1 MTILK
6 SIRFKL
12 MFLALFAVLSIT
24 ALLVWSDV
32 KDTEERIIESQK
44 GKVVL
49 LSDTINHSLMI
60 FMLENRWNEI
70 RDMIDKYIQQNSEI
84 KEVSIFN
91 PDNRK
96 VFISADR
103 STIGKEISKEIWNRS
118 IGPRQNN
125 DPILIKRGEELFATR
140 FISIRNLPPCFACHP
155 RTKTELGKMYIEI
168 SLLEA
173 QKSIRGSRYK
183 HIFGLAISCILISLV
198 FWLSIDRLI
207 NKPLNE
213 MVSIMKKVEQK
224 DLSVRMKS
232 DRNDEFGFLAR
243 SFNKM
248 IISLEE
254 SKKELQT
261 FHLKQIEKAS
271 KLASLGEIIS
281 SIAHEIKNP
290 LTGINCAVQLVYNN
304 LKEDHSQKPVVA
316 EVLNQISRLDRF
328 VKDLLSY
335 AKPTPL
341 QFVPF
346 HIKESLKIVLFFV
359 HSEAKKKHIEIN
371 TFSEENIPGILM
383 DPNQMQQVFL
393 NIIINAIDSMPHG
406 GTLTISVAVKDYQE
420 VSGKIEN
427 SSIADKW
434 LAVSFEDDGSG
445 ISQDDIE
452 HIFEPFYSKK
462 TKGTGLGLSISQKIV
477 HNHRGEIFVDSTPGK
492 GTVFTIYLPVITAE
506 DKNRSFAGDVRG
518 DSIET

>member
-1 MTILK
+1 MTIFK

-12 MFLALFAVLSIT
+12 MFLALFAVIT
-24 ALLVWSDV
+24 ITTLLVWSDV

-70 RDMIDKYIQQNSEI
+70 RDMIDKYIQRNSEI
-84 KEVSIFN
+84 KEVSIFS
-91 PDNRK
+91 PDNGK

-103 STIGKEISKEIWNRS
+103 SKIGKEISKEIWNRS
-118 IGPRQNN
+118 SSPRQNN
-125 DPILIKRGEELFATR
+125 DPILIKRGKELFATR
-140 FISIRNLPPCFACHP
+140 FISIKNLPPCYACHS
-155 RTKTELGKMYIEI
+155 RAKTELGKMYIEI

-173 QKSIRGSRYK
+173 QKSMRGSMYK
-183 HIFGLAISCILISLV
+183 HILGLAISCMLISLI
-198 FWLSIDRLI
+198 FWLSINRLLI
-207 NKPLNE
+207 KPLNE

-224 DLSVRMKS
+224 DLSVRINS
-232 DRNDEFGFLAR
+232 DGNDEFGFLAR

-248 IISLEE
+248 IISLEQ
-254 SKKELQT
+254 SKKELET
-261 FHLKQIEKAS
+261 FHLQQIEKAS

-304 LKEDHSQKPVVA
+304 LKEDHSQKQVVA

-335 AKPTPL
+335 ARPTPL

-346 HIKESLKIVLFFV
+346 QIKESLKIVLFFV

-371 TFSEENIPGILM
+371 TFSDENIPGILM

-393 NIIINAIDSMPHG
+393 NIIINAMDSMPQG
-406 GTLTISVAVKDYQE
+406 GTLTISVAVKNYQE
-420 VSGKIEN
+420 VSDKIKN
-427 SSIADKW
+427 SAIADKW
-434 LAVSFEDDGSG
+434 LAVSFEDNGTG

-477 HNHRGEIFVDSTPGK
+477 RNHRGEIFVDSTPGK
-492 GTVFTIYLPVITAE
+492 GTVFTIYLPVITAKDE
-506 DKNRSFAGDVRG
+506 KRSFAGDLKG

>member
-1 MTILK
+1 MQIFK

-12 MFLALFAVLSIT
+12 MFLALFAVLSIM
-24 ALLVWSDV
+24 ALLVLSDV
-32 KDTEERIIESQK
+32 RDTEERIIESQK
-44 GKVVL
+44 GKVIL

-70 RDMIDKYIQQNSEI
+70 RDMIDNYIQRNSDI

-91 PDNRK
+91 PDNGK
-96 VFISADR
+96 VFISANR
-103 STIGKEISKEIWNRS
+103 GEIGKEISREIWDRS
-118 IGPRQNN
+118 VSPGQNN
-125 DPILIKRGEELFATR
+125 NPALIKRGEELFATR
-140 FISIRNLPPCFACHP
+140 LISIKNLPPCYACHS
-155 RTKTELGKMYIEI
+155 RAKTELGIMYIEI
-168 SLLEA
+168 SLLKA
-173 QKSIRGSRYK
+173 QQSMRDSRYK
-183 HIFGLAISCILISLV
+183 HILGLAISCILISLI
-198 FWLSIDRLI
+198 FWLSINRLLI
-207 NKPLNE
+207 KPLNE
-213 MVSIMKKVEQK
+213 MVNIMKKVEQK
-224 DLSVRMKS
+224 DLSVRIDS
-232 DRNDEFGFLAR
+232 DRNDEFGFLSR
-243 SFNKM
+243 SFNNM

-254 SKKELQT
+254 SKKELET
-261 FHLKQIEKAS
+261 FHLQQIEKAS

-304 LKEDHSQKPVVA
+304 LREDNTQKPVVA
-316 EVLNQISRLDRF
+316 EVLNQIGRLDRF

-346 HIKESLKIVLFFV
+346 QIKESLKIVLFFV

-371 TFSEENIPGILM
+371 TFSEDNIPGILM

-393 NIIINAIDSMPHG
+393 NIIINAMDSMPQG
-406 GTLTISVAVKDYQE
+406 GTLTISVAVKDYRE
-420 VSGKIEN
+420 VSGKIKEPA
-427 SSIADKW
+427 IADKW
-434 LAVSFEDDGSG
+434 LAVSFEDNGTG

-492 GTVFTIYLPVITAE
+492 GTLFTVYLPVITLA
-506 DKNRSFAGDVRG
+506 DKNRFFAGELKG